1 MINIQFRYAK
11 GFPADPIAEGSH
23 RVNINRQ
30 LSEFAKELIH
40 ENAVVECRINEDGS
54 VRLTFRNIS
63 AQLHKKVVE
72 ELNRFEQ

>member
-11 GFPADPIAEGSH
+11 GLLADPIAEESY

-30 LSEFAKELIH
+30 LSEFAKELNQ

-54 VRLTFRNIS
+54 ARLSFRNIS